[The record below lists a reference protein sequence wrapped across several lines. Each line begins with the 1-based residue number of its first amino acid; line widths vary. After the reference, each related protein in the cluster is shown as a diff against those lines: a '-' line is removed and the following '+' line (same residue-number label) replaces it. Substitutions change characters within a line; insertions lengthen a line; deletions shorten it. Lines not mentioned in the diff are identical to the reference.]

1 MRIKKYIFIIL
12 GLISLSLGIIGVFIP
27 VLPTTPFLL
36 LSSFLFL
43 RSSEKLYNWLM
54 SHKVLGEYIYNYME
68 HRAVKKSAK
77 ISAIIFLWL
86 SMTISIILVG
96 STHVRLFLA
105 FIGVAVTLHIATLRS
120 LNIDDSKNLYKNAQ
134 RRK

>member
-1 MRIKKYIFIIL
+1 MQIKKYIFILL

-36 LSSFLFL
+36 LSSYLFL
-43 RSSEKLYNWLM
+43 RSSKKLYNWLM

-86 SMTISIILVG
+86 SMTISIILVS
-96 STHVRLFLA
+96 STHVRLFLV
-105 FIGVAVTLHIATLRS
+105 FIGIAVTIHIATLRS